1 MNSLSRD
8 DSTSLDGA
16 EWPMVII
23 LLTPELM
30 LSEGSAQFETVR
42 NYDPY
47 IAMFRAQAKLV
58 VISDTWTSSQDFLD
72 SVDKKSR

>member
-1 MNSLSRD
+1 
-8 DSTSLDGA
+8 
-16 EWPMVII
+16 MVIV
-23 LLTPELM
+23 LLTSELM
-30 LSEGSAQFETVR
+30 LREGSALFELVR